1 MKWHKVFIYVI
12 LNVKHEKI
20 PIYRGCNLIVV
31 HCWWRH
37 RPTATLLP
45 IKYTSSFW
53 KDQRFSTESKIVLK
67 YCNISKILAR
77 GSINSPPGPLYHVGG
92 MNLRVRPRVKKM
104 LEQAFSVVTIFSSQL
119 SRTLLANCNI
129 VIVTLLYWAH
139 WNYDTH
145 HVINSF
151 SPSHLTVLGLW
162 FQTPPFPHWVD
173 EGPMS
178 R

>member
-1 MKWHKVFIYVI
+1 MKWRKVFIYVI

-77 GSINSPPGPLYHVGG
+77 GSINSPPPPGPLYHVGG
-92 MNLRVRPRVKKM
+92 MNLRERPRVKKNVRIG
-104 LEQAFSVVTIFSSQL
+104 LQCGDYLFQSAFTYLISELQYF
-119 SRTLLANCNI
+119 NCNFI
-129 VIVTLLYWAH
+129 ILGTLK
-139 WNYDTH
+139 
-145 HVINSF
+145 
-151 SPSHLTVLGLW
+151 LW
-162 FQTPPFPHWVD
+162 YTPCH
-173 EGPMS
+173 
-178 R
+178 

>member
-1 MKWHKVFIYVI
+1 MKWRKVFIYVI

-77 GSINSPPGPLYHVGG
+77 GSINSPPPGPLYHVGG
-92 MNLRVRPRVKKM
+92 MNLRVRPRVKKKVRIG
-104 LEQAFSVVTIFSSQL
+104 LQCGDYLFQSAFTYLISELQYF
-119 SRTLLANCNI
+119 NCNFI
-129 VIVTLLYWAH
+129 ILGTLK
-139 WNYDTH
+139 
-145 HVINSF
+145 
-151 SPSHLTVLGLW
+151 LW
-162 FQTPPFPHWVD
+162 YTLCH
-173 EGPMS
+173 
-178 R
+178 

>member
-1 MKWHKVFIYVI
+1 MKWRKVFIYVI

-77 GSINSPPGPLYHVGG
+77 GSIIPPPPGPLYHVRG
-92 MNLRVRPRVKKM
+92 MNVRVRPRVKKNVRIG
-104 LEQAFSVVTIFSSQL
+104 LQCGDYLFQSAFTYLISELQYC
-119 SRTLLANCNI
+119 NCNFI
-129 VIVTLLYWAH
+129 ILGTLK
-139 WNYDTH
+139 
-145 HVINSF
+145 
-151 SPSHLTVLGLW
+151 LW
-162 FQTPPFPHWVD
+162 YTPCH
-173 EGPMS
+173 
-178 R
+178 

>member
-1 MKWHKVFIYVI
+1 MKWRKVFIYVI

-77 GSINSPPGPLYHVGG
+77 GSINFPPGPLYHVGG
-92 MNLRVRPRVKKM
+92 MNLRVRPRVKKNVRIG
-104 LEQAFSVVTIFSSQL
+104 LQCGDYLFQSAFTYLISELQYC
-119 SRTLLANCNI
+119 NCNFI
-129 VIVTLLYWAH
+129 ILGTLK
-139 WNYDTH
+139 
-145 HVINSF
+145 
-151 SPSHLTVLGLW
+151 LW
-162 FQTPPFPHWVD
+162 YTPCH
-173 EGPMS
+173 
-178 R
+178 

>member
-1 MKWHKVFIYVI
+1 MKWRKVFIYVI

-77 GSINSPPGPLYHVGG
+77 GSINSPPPPPGPLYHVGG
-92 MNLRVRPRVKKM
+92 MNLRVRPRVKKNVRIG
-104 LEQAFSVVTIFSSQL
+104 LQCGDYLFQSAFTYLISELQYF
-119 SRTLLANCNI
+119 NCNFI
-129 VIVTLLYWAH
+129 ILGTLK
-139 WNYDTH
+139 
-145 HVINSF
+145 
-151 SPSHLTVLGLW
+151 LW
-162 FQTPPFPHWVD
+162 HTPCH
-173 EGPMS
+173 
-178 R
+178 

>member
-1 MKWHKVFIYVI
+1 MKWRKVFIYVI

-20 PIYRGCNLIVV
+20 RIYRGCNLIVV

-77 GSINSPPGPLYHVGG
+77 GSINSPPPPAPCTTLGVWIYVYVQGLKKNVRIG
-92 MNLRVRPRVKKM
+92 LRCGDY
-104 LEQAFSVVTIFSSQL
+104 LFQSAFTYLISELQYC
-119 SRTLLANCNI
+119 NCNFI
-129 VIVTLLYWAH
+129 ILGTLK
-139 WNYDTH
+139 
-145 HVINSF
+145 
-151 SPSHLTVLGLW
+151 LW
-162 FQTPPFPHWVD
+162 YTPCH
-173 EGPMS
+173 
-178 R
+178 